1 MKYETFIE
9 FATTFVFILT
19 CLMTDNV
26 IVILA
31 SFALIVLFYG
41 VTVGLNPLVTI
52 PKTLLGRHNTS
63 YLHKTV
69 AAQLGGAAFALL
81 TYHFLIKT
89 NIHTRHKLDKI

>member
-9 FATTFVFILT
+9 FITTFAFLLT

-26 IVILA
+26 AIILA
-31 SFALIVLFYG
+31 SFAIIMLVYG

-52 PKTLLGRHNTS
+52 PKALLGRHDATH
-63 YLHKTV
+63 LHR
-69 AAQLGGAAFALL
+69 ALSAQLGGAAFALL

-89 NIHTRHKLDKI
+89 NIHPRHKLDKI